1 MMMNSSFM
9 HPHFL
14 WLLLVLPI
22 AWFWHYFIKN
32 QQEVAIKISTTEG
45 LSTKKSLLI
54 QVRPFLFVLKLLALG
69 FIIIALARPRNTQKS
84 SFTDNTSGI
93 DIVIAT
99 DVSGSMLATD
109 FKPNR
114 LEAIKEV
121 AYNFI
126 QKRVNDRIGLVVYA
140 GESYTRTPVT
150 SDKTMLLNSLKEVQ
164 YNGMVL
170 QDGTAIGIGLGTAI
184 NRLKDS
190 KTKSKIIILLTD
202 GVNNLGSLDPISAAE
217 IAKAYN
223 IKVYTVGVGT
233 NGMANFPVAKDANGN
248 IVFQPQKVEID
259 EKLMQEIATITNGK
273 YFRATNNK
281 KLEAIYDEIDRLEKS
296 KITENRFMMFDEQF
310 RPWLLIG
317 LFLLALEM
325 ILSRTL
331 FKSFI

>member
-14 WLLLVLPI
+14 WLLLVFPVALY
-22 AWFWHYFIKN
+22 WHYFIKN
-32 QQEVAIKISTTEG
+32 QQDVALKMSTIEG

-54 QVRPFLFVLKLLALG
+54 QLRPFLYVLKLLALG

-84 SFTDNTSGI
+84 SYTDNTSGI

-121 AYNFI
+121 AHSFI

-150 SDKTMLLNSLKEVQ
+150 SDKAMLLNSLKEVQ

-170 QDGTAIGIGLGTAI
+170 QDGTAIGIGLATAI

-217 IAKAYN
+217 IAKAYG

-233 NGMANFPVAKDANGN
+233 NGMANFPVAKDTNGN

-259 EKLMQEIATITNGK
+259 EKLMQEIATTTNGK
-273 YFRATNNK
+273 YFRATDNK

-310 RPWLLIG
+310 RPWLLMG
-317 LFLLALEM
+317 LFLLVLEM
-325 ILSRTL
+325 ILSRTI

>member
-1 MMMNSSFM
+1 MNSSFM

-14 WLLLVLPI
+14 WLLLVIPI
-22 AWFWHYFIKN
+22 ALFWHYFIKN
-32 QQEVAIKISTTEG
+32 QQDVALKMSTTEG
-45 LSTKKSLLI
+45 LSRQKTLLI
-54 QVRPFLFVLKLLALG
+54 KLRPFLYVLKLLALG

-84 SFTDNTSGI
+84 SYTDNTSGI

-121 AYNFI
+121 AHTFI

-150 SDKTMLLNSLKEVQ
+150 SDKAMLLNSLKEVQ

-170 QDGTAIGIGLGTAI
+170 QDGTAIGIGLATAI

-202 GVNNLGSLDPISAAE
+202 GVNNVGSLDPISAAE
-217 IAKAYN
+217 IAKEYG

-233 NGMANFPVAKDANGN
+233 NGMANFPVAKDTNGN

-259 EKLMQEIATITNGK
+259 EKLMQEIATTTNGK
-273 YFRATNNK
+273 YFRATDNK

-296 KITENRFMMFDEQF
+296 KITENRFMMFDEQY

-317 LFLLALEM
+317 LFLLALEI

>member
-1 MMMNSSFM
+1 MNSSFM
-9 HPHFL
+9 YPHFL
-14 WLLLVLPI
+14 WLLLVIPI
-22 AWFWHYFIKN
+22 ALFWHYFIKN
-32 QQEVAIKISTTEG
+32 QQDVALKMSTTEG
-45 LSTKKSLLI
+45 LSRQKTLLI
-54 QVRPFLFVLKLLALG
+54 KLRPFLYVLKLLALG

-84 SFTDNTSGI
+84 SYTDNTSGI

-121 AYNFI
+121 AHTFI

-150 SDKTMLLNSLKEVQ
+150 SDKAMLLNSLKEVQ

-170 QDGTAIGIGLGTAI
+170 QDGTAIGIGLATAI

-202 GVNNLGSLDPISAAE
+202 GVNNVGSLDPISAAE
-217 IAKAYN
+217 IAKEYG

-233 NGMANFPVAKDANGN
+233 NGMANFPVAKDTNGN

-259 EKLMQEIATITNGK
+259 EKLMQEIATTTNGK
-273 YFRATNNK
+273 YFRATDNK

>member
-1 MMMNSSFM
+1 MNSSFM

-14 WLLLVLPI
+14 WLLLVIPI
-22 AWFWHYFIKN
+22 ALYWHYFIKN
-32 QQEVAIKISTTEG
+32 QQDVALKMSTTEG
-45 LSTKKSLLI
+45 LSTKKTLLI
-54 QVRPFLFVLKLLALG
+54 KLRPFLYILKLLALG

-84 SFTDNTSGI
+84 SYTDNTNGI

-121 AYNFI
+121 AYSFI

-150 SDKTMLLNSLKEVQ
+150 SDKAMLLNSLKEVQ

-170 QDGTAIGIGLGTAI
+170 QDGTAIGIGLATAI

-202 GVNNLGSLDPISAAE
+202 GVNNVGSLDPISAAE
-217 IAKAYN
+217 IAKAYG

-259 EKLMQEIATITNGK
+259 EKLMQEIAATTNGK
-273 YFRATNNK
+273 YFRATDNK

>member
-1 MMMNSSFM
+1 MNSSFM

-14 WLLLVLPI
+14 WLLLVFPVALY
-22 AWFWHYFIKN
+22 WHYFIKN
-32 QQEVAIKISTTEG
+32 QQDVALKMSTIEG
-45 LSTKKSLLI
+45 LSTKKALLI
-54 QVRPFLFVLKLLALG
+54 QLRPFLYVLKLLALG

-84 SFTDNTSGI
+84 SYTDNTSGI

-121 AYNFI
+121 AHSFI

-150 SDKTMLLNSLKEVQ
+150 SDKAMLLNSLKEVQ

-170 QDGTAIGIGLGTAI
+170 QDGTAIGIGLATAI

-202 GVNNLGSLDPISAAE
+202 GVNNVGSLDPISAAE
-217 IAKAYN
+217 IAKEYG

-259 EKLMQEIATITNGK
+259 EKLMQEIATTTNGK
-273 YFRATNNK
+273 YFRATDNK

-310 RPWLLIG
+310 RPWLLMG
-317 LFLLALEM
+317 LFLLVLEM
-325 ILSRTL
+325 ILSRTI

>member
-1 MMMNSSFM
+1 MNSSFM

-14 WLLLVLPI
+14 WLLLVIPI
-22 AWFWHYFIKN
+22 ALFWHYFIKN
-32 QQEVAIKISTTEG
+32 QQDVALKMSTTEG
-45 LSTKKSLLI
+45 LSTKKTLLI
-54 QVRPFLFVLKLLALG
+54 KLRPFLYVLKVAALG

-84 SFTDNTSGI
+84 SYTDNTNGI

-121 AYNFI
+121 AHTFI

-170 QDGTAIGIGLGTAI
+170 QDGTAIGIGLATAI

-202 GVNNLGSLDPISAAE
+202 GVNNVGSLDPISAAE
-217 IAKAYN
+217 IAKAYG

-233 NGMANFPVAKDANGN
+233 NGMANFPVAKDANGS

-259 EKLMQEIATITNGK
+259 EKLMQEIAATTNGK
-273 YFRATNNK
+273 YFRATDNK

-325 ILSRTL
+325 ILSRTI

>member
-1 MMMNSSFM
+1 MSSSFM

-14 WLLLVLPI
+14 WLLLIIPI
-22 AWFWHYFIKN
+22 AVFWHYYIKN
-32 QQEVAIKISTTEG
+32 QQEVALKMSTTEG
-45 LSTKKSLLI
+45 LSTQKSWLI
-54 QVRPFLFVLKLLALG
+54 KVRPYLFLLKLVAIS
-69 FIIIALARPRNTQKS
+69 FVIVALARPRNTQKS
-84 SFTDNTSGI
+84 NYTDSTNGI

-114 LEAIKEV
+114 LEAIKQV
-121 AYNFI
+121 ANTFI

-140 GESYTRTPVT
+140 GESYTRVPVT
-150 SDKTMLLNSLKEVQ
+150 SDKNMLLNSLKEVQ

-217 IAKAYN
+217 IAKAYG

-233 NGMANFPVAKDANGN
+233 NGTANFPVSKDADGN
-248 IVFQPQKVEID
+248 IIFQPQKVEID
-259 EKLMQEIATITNGK
+259 ESLMQNIAQITNGK
-273 YFRATNNK
+273 YFRATDNK
-281 KLEAIYDEIDRLEKS
+281 KLEDIYNEIDQLEKS

-317 LFLLALEM
+317 LFFLALEM

>member
-1 MMMNSSFM
+1 MNSSFM

-14 WLLLVLPI
+14 WLLLVFPVALY
-22 AWFWHYFIKN
+22 WHYFIKN
-32 QQEVAIKISTTEG
+32 QQDVALKMSTIEG

-54 QVRPFLFVLKLLALG
+54 QLRPFLYVLKLLALG

-84 SFTDNTSGI
+84 SYTDNTSGI

-121 AYNFI
+121 AHSFI

-150 SDKTMLLNSLKEVQ
+150 SDKAMLLNSLKEVQ

-170 QDGTAIGIGLGTAI
+170 QDGTAIGIGLATAI

-217 IAKAYN
+217 IAKAYG

-233 NGMANFPVAKDANGN
+233 NGMANFPVAKDTNGN

-259 EKLMQEIATITNGK
+259 EKLMQEIATTTNGK
-273 YFRATNNK
+273 YFRATDNK
-281 KLEAIYDEIDRLEKS
+281 KLEAIYDEIDRLENPKLQ
-296 KITENRFMMFDEQF
+296 KT
-310 RPWLLIG
+310 G
-317 LFLLALEM
+317 L
-325 ILSRTL
+325 
-331 FKSFI
+331 

>member
-1 MMMNSSFM
+1 MNSSFM

-14 WLLLVLPI
+14 WLLLVFPVALY
-22 AWFWHYFIKN
+22 WHYFIKN
-32 QQEVAIKISTTEG
+32 QQDVALKMSTIEG

-54 QVRPFLFVLKLLALG
+54 QLRPFLYVLKLLALG

-84 SFTDNTSGI
+84 SYTDNTSGI

-121 AYNFI
+121 AHSFI

-150 SDKTMLLNSLKEVQ
+150 SDKAMLLNSLKEVQ

-170 QDGTAIGIGLGTAI
+170 QDGTAIGIGLATAI

-217 IAKAYN
+217 IAKAYG

-233 NGMANFPVAKDANGN
+233 NGMANFPVAKDTNGN

-259 EKLMQEIATITNGK
+259 EKLMQEIATTTNGK
-273 YFRATNNK
+273 YFRATDNK

-296 KITENRFMMFDEQF
+296 KMLVSNL
-310 RPWLLIG
+310 P
-317 LFLLALEM
+317 
-325 ILSRTL
+325 
-331 FKSFI
+331 

>member
-1 MMMNSSFM
+1 MNSSFM

-14 WLLLVLPI
+14 WLLLVFPVALY
-22 AWFWHYFIKN
+22 WHYFIKN
-32 QQEVAIKISTTEG
+32 QQDVALKMSTIEG

-54 QVRPFLFVLKLLALG
+54 QLRPFLYVLKLLALG

-84 SFTDNTSGI
+84 SYTDNTSGI

-121 AYNFI
+121 AHSFI

-150 SDKTMLLNSLKEVQ
+150 SDKAMLLNSLKEVQ

-170 QDGTAIGIGLGTAI
+170 QDGTAIGIGLATAI

-217 IAKAYN
+217 IAKAYG

-233 NGMANFPVAKDANGN
+233 NGMANFPVAKDTNGN

-259 EKLMQEIATITNGK
+259 EKLMQEIATTTNGK
-273 YFRATNNK
+273 YFRATDNK

-317 LFLLALEM
+317 LFLLVLEM
-325 ILSRTL
+325 IVSRTL

>member
-1 MMMNSSFM
+1 MNSSFM

-14 WLLLVLPI
+14 WLLLVIPI
-22 AWFWHYFIKN
+22 ALFWHYFIKN
-32 QQEVAIKISTTEG
+32 QQDVALKMSTTEG
-45 LSTKKSLLI
+45 LSRQKTLLI
-54 QVRPFLFVLKLLALG
+54 KLRPFLYVLKLLALG

-84 SFTDNTSGI
+84 SYTDNTSGI

-121 AYNFI
+121 AHTFI

-150 SDKTMLLNSLKEVQ
+150 SDKAMLLNSLKEVQ

-170 QDGTAIGIGLGTAI
+170 QDGTAIGIGLATAI

-202 GVNNLGSLDPISAAE
+202 GVNNVGSLDPISAAE
-217 IAKAYN
+217 IAKEYG

-233 NGMANFPVAKDANGN
+233 NGMANFPVAKDTNGN

-259 EKLMQEIATITNGK
+259 EKLMQEIATTTNGK
-273 YFRATNNK
+273 YFRATDNK

-325 ILSRTL
+325 ILSRTI

>member
-1 MMMNSSFM
+1 M

-22 AWFWHYFIKN
+22 ALFWHYFIKN
-32 QQEVAIKISTTEG
+32 QQDVALKMSTTEG
-45 LSTKKSLLI
+45 LSRQKTLLI
-54 QVRPFLFVLKLLALG
+54 KLRPFLYVLKLLALG

-84 SFTDNTSGI
+84 SYTDNTSGI

-121 AYNFI
+121 AHTFI

-150 SDKTMLLNSLKEVQ
+150 SDKAMLLNSLKEVQ

-170 QDGTAIGIGLGTAI
+170 QDGTAIGIGLATAI

-202 GVNNLGSLDPISAAE
+202 GVNNVGSLDPISAAE
-217 IAKAYN
+217 IAKEYG

-259 EKLMQEIATITNGK
+259 EKLMQEIATTTNGK
-273 YFRATNNK
+273 YFRATDNK

-296 KITENRFMMFDEQF
+296 KITENRFMMFDEQY

>member
-1 MMMNSSFM
+1 M

-14 WLLLVLPI
+14 WLLLVIPI
-22 AWFWHYFIKN
+22 ALFWHYFIKN
-32 QQEVAIKISTTEG
+32 QQEVALKMSTIEG

-54 QVRPFLFVLKLLALG
+54 KLRPFLYVLKLLALS

-84 SFTDNTSGI
+84 SYTDNTSGI

-126 QKRVNDRIGLVVYA
+126 QKRTNDRMGLVVYA

-170 QDGTAIGIGLGTAI
+170 QDGTAIGIGLATAI

-217 IAKAYN
+217 IAKTYG

-259 EKLMQEIATITNGK
+259 EKLMQEIAATTNGK
-273 YFRATNNK
+273 YFRATDNK

-325 ILSRTL
+325 ILSRTI

>member
-1 MMMNSSFM
+1 MNSSFM

-14 WLLLVLPI
+14 WLLLVIPI
-22 AWFWHYFIKN
+22 ALFWHYFIKN
-32 QQEVAIKISTTEG
+32 QQDVALKMSTTEG
-45 LSTKKSLLI
+45 LSTKKTLLI
-54 QVRPFLFVLKLLALG
+54 KLRPFLFMLKLLALG

-84 SFTDNTSGI
+84 SYTDNTSGI

-121 AYNFI
+121 AHSFI

-150 SDKTMLLNSLKEVQ
+150 SDKAMLLNSLKEVQ

-170 QDGTAIGIGLGTAI
+170 QDGTAIGIGLATAI

-217 IAKAYN
+217 IAKAYG

-233 NGMANFPVAKDANGN
+233 NGMANFPVAKDTNGN

-259 EKLMQEIATITNGK
+259 EKLMQEIATTTNGK
-273 YFRATNNK
+273 YFRATDNK

-310 RPWLLIG
+310 RPWLLMG
-317 LFLLALEM
+317 LFLLVLEM
-325 ILSRTL
+325 ILSRTI

>member
-1 MMMNSSFM
+1 M

-14 WLLLVLPI
+14 WLLLVISI
-22 AWFWHYFIKN
+22 ALFWHYFIKN
-32 QQEVAIKISTTEG
+32 QQDVALKMSTTEG
-45 LSTKKSLLI
+45 LSAKKTLLI
-54 QVRPFLFVLKLLALG
+54 KLRPFLYILKLLALG

-84 SFTDNTSGI
+84 SYTDNTSGI

-121 AYNFI
+121 AHTFI
-126 QKRVNDRIGLVVYA
+126 QKRTNDRIGLVVYA

-150 SDKTMLLNSLKEVQ
+150 SDKAMLLNSLKEVQ

-170 QDGTAIGIGLGTAI
+170 QDGTAIGIGLATAI

-217 IAKAYN
+217 IAKAYG

-259 EKLMQEIATITNGK
+259 EKLMQEIAASTNGK
-273 YFRATNNK
+273 YFRATDNK
-281 KLEAIYDEIDRLEKS
+281 SLEAIYSEIDRLEKS

-325 ILSRTL
+325 ILSRTI

>member
-1 MMMNSSFM
+1 MSSVFM

-14 WLLLVLPI
+14 WLLLVIPI
-22 AWFWHYFIKN
+22 ALFWHYFIKN
-32 QQEVAIKISTTEG
+32 QQEVALKMSTTEG
-45 LSTKKSLLI
+45 LSIQKSWLLKL
-54 QVRPFLFVLKLLALG
+54 RPFLYVLKVAALG
-69 FIIIALARPRNTQKS
+69 CMIIALARPRDTQKS
-84 SFTDNTSGI
+84 NYSDSTNGI

-114 LEAIKEV
+114 LEAIKQV
-121 AYNFI
+121 AATFI

-150 SDKTMLLNSLKEVQ
+150 SDKNMVLNSLKEVQ

-202 GVNNLGSLDPISAAE
+202 GVNNVGSLDPISAAE
-217 IAKAYN
+217 IAKAYG

-233 NGMANFPVAKDANGN
+233 NGMANFPVAKDANGD
-248 IVFQPQKVEID
+248 IIFEPQKVEID
-259 EKLMQEIATITNGK
+259 ENLMQEIASITDGK
-273 YFRATNNK
+273 YFRATDNK

-310 RPWLLIG
+310 RPWLIIG
-317 LFLLALEM
+317 LLLLVLEM
-325 ILSRTL
+325 ILSRTI

>member
-1 MMMNSSFM
+1 MMNSSFM

-14 WLLLVLPI
+14 WLLLVIPI
-22 AWFWHYFIKN
+22 ALFWHYFIKN
-32 QQEVAIKISTTEG
+32 QQDVALKISTTEG
-45 LSTKKSLLI
+45 LSRQKTLLI
-54 QVRPFLFVLKLLALG
+54 KLRPFLYVLKLLALG

-84 SFTDNTSGI
+84 SYTDNTSGI

-121 AYNFI
+121 AHTFI

-150 SDKTMLLNSLKEVQ
+150 SDKAMLLNSLKEVQ

-170 QDGTAIGIGLGTAI
+170 QDGTAIGIGLATAI

-202 GVNNLGSLDPISAAE
+202 GVNNVGSLDPISAAE
-217 IAKAYN
+217 IAKEYG

-259 EKLMQEIATITNGK
+259 EKLMQEIATTTNGK
-273 YFRATNNK
+273 YFRATDNK
-281 KLEAIYDEIDRLEKS
+281 KLEAIYDEIDHLEKS

>member
-1 MMMNSSFM
+1 MNSSFM

-14 WLLLVLPI
+14 WLLLVIPI
-22 AWFWHYFIKN
+22 ALFWHYFIKN
-32 QQEVAIKISTTEG
+32 QQEVALKMSTIEG

-54 QVRPFLFVLKLLALG
+54 KLRPFLYVLKLLALG

-84 SFTDNTSGI
+84 SYTDNTSGI

-121 AYNFI
+121 AHTFI

-150 SDKTMLLNSLKEVQ
+150 SDKAMLLNSLKEVQ

-170 QDGTAIGIGLGTAI
+170 QDGTAIGIGLATAI

-202 GVNNLGSLDPISAAE
+202 GVNNVGSLDPISAAE
-217 IAKAYN
+217 IAKEYG

-259 EKLMQEIATITNGK
+259 EKLMQEIATKTNGK
-273 YFRATNNK
+273 YFRATDNK

-317 LFLLALEM
+317 LFLLVLEM
-325 ILSRTL
+325 IVSRTI

>member
-1 MMMNSSFM
+1 MNSSFM

-14 WLLLVLPI
+14 WLLLVIPVALY
-22 AWFWHYFIKN
+22 WQYFIKN
-32 QQEVAIKISTTEG
+32 QQEVALKMSTIEG

-54 QVRPFLFVLKLLALG
+54 KLRLFLYVLKLLALG

-84 SFTDNTSGI
+84 SYTDNTSGI

-121 AYNFI
+121 AYYFI
-126 QKRVNDRIGLVVYA
+126 QKRTNDRMGLVVYA

-150 SDKTMLLNSLKEVQ
+150 SDKAMLLNSLKEVQ

-170 QDGTAIGIGLGTAI
+170 QDGTAIGIGLATAI

-202 GVNNLGSLDPISAAE
+202 GVNNVGSLDPISAAE
-217 IAKAYN
+217 IAKMYG

-273 YFRATNNK
+273 YFRATDNK

>member
-1 MMMNSSFM
+1 M

-14 WLLLVLPI
+14 WLLWVIPI
-22 AWFWHYFIKN
+22 ALFWHYFIKD
-32 QQEVAIKISTTEG
+32 QQDVAIKMSTTEG
-45 LSTKKSLLI
+45 LSTKKTLLI
-54 QVRPFLFVLKLLALG
+54 KLRPFLYVLKLLALG

-84 SFTDNTSGI
+84 SYTDNTSGI

-121 AYNFI
+121 AESFI

-150 SDKTMLLNSLKEVQ
+150 SDKAMLLNSLKEVQ

-217 IAKAYN
+217 IAKAYG

-259 EKLMQEIATITNGK
+259 EKLMQEIAATTNGK
-273 YFRATNNK
+273 YFRATDNK

-310 RPWLLIG
+310 RPWLLMG

-325 ILSRTL
+325 ILSRTI

>member
-1 MMMNSSFM
+1 M

-14 WLLLVLPI
+14 WLLLVLPVVLY
-22 AWFWHYFIKN
+22 WHYFIKN
-32 QQEVAIKISTTEG
+32 QQEVALKMSTIEG

-54 QVRPFLFVLKLLALG
+54 KLRPFLYILKLLALG

-84 SFTDNTSGI
+84 SYTDNTSGI

-126 QKRVNDRIGLVVYA
+126 QKRTNDRMGLVVYA

-150 SDKTMLLNSLKEVQ
+150 SDKAMLLNSLKEVQ

-170 QDGTAIGIGLGTAI
+170 QDGTAIGIGLATSI

-217 IAKAYN
+217 IAKTYG

-259 EKLMQEIATITNGK
+259 EKLMQEIATITKGK
-273 YFRATNNK
+273 YFRATDNK

>member
-1 MMMNSSFM
+1 MNSSFM

-22 AWFWHYFIKN
+22 ALFWHYFIKN
-32 QQEVAIKISTTEG
+32 QQDVALKMSTTEG
-45 LSTKKSLLI
+45 LSTQKTLLI
-54 QVRPFLFVLKLLALG
+54 KLRPFLYVLKLLALG

-84 SFTDNTSGI
+84 SYTDNTSGI

-121 AYNFI
+121 AYAFI

-150 SDKTMLLNSLKEVQ
+150 SDKAMLLNSLKEVQ

-170 QDGTAIGIGLGTAI
+170 QDGTAIGIGLATAI

-202 GVNNLGSLDPISAAE
+202 GVNNVGSLDPISAAE
-217 IAKAYN
+217 IAKSYG

-259 EKLMQEIATITNGK
+259 EKLMQEIAATTNGK
-273 YFRATNNK
+273 YFRATDNK

-325 ILSRTL
+325 ILSRTI

>member
-1 MMMNSSFM
+1 M

-14 WLLLVLPI
+14 WLLLVIPI
-22 AWFWHYFIKN
+22 ALYWHYFIKN
-32 QQEVAIKISTTEG
+32 QQEVAIKMSTIEG
-45 LSTKKSLLI
+45 LSTNKSLLI
-54 QVRPFLFVLKLLALG
+54 KLRPFLYVLKLLALG

-84 SFTDNTSGI
+84 SYTDNTSGI

-114 LEAIKEV
+114 LEAIKQV

-150 SDKTMLLNSLKEVQ
+150 SDKAMLLNSLQEVQ

-170 QDGTAIGIGLGTAI
+170 QDGTAIGIGLATAI

-202 GVNNLGSLDPISAAE
+202 GVNNLGSLDPITAAE
-217 IAKAYN
+217 IAKTYG

-273 YFRATNNK
+273 YFRATDNK

>member
-1 MMMNSSFM
+1 MNSSFM

-14 WLLLVLPI
+14 WLLLVIPI
-22 AWFWHYFIKN
+22 ALYWHYFIKN
-32 QQEVAIKISTTEG
+32 QQEVALKMSTIEG

-54 QVRPFLFVLKLLALG
+54 KLRPFLYVLKLLALG

-84 SFTDNTSGI
+84 SYTDNTSGI

-126 QKRVNDRIGLVVYA
+126 QKRTNDRMGLVVYA

-150 SDKTMLLNSLKEVQ
+150 SDKAMLLNSLKEVQ

-170 QDGTAIGIGLGTAI
+170 QDGTAIGIGLATAI

-217 IAKAYN
+217 IAKTFG

-259 EKLMQEIATITNGK
+259 EKILQEIATITNGK
-273 YFRATNNK
+273 YFRATDNK

-317 LFLLALEM
+317 LLLLALEM

>member
-1 MMMNSSFM
+1 M

-14 WLLLVLPI
+14 WLLLVFPVALY
-22 AWFWHYFIKN
+22 WHYFIKN
-32 QQEVAIKISTTEG
+32 QQDVALKMSTTEG
-45 LSTKKSLLI
+45 LSRQKTLLI
-54 QVRPFLFVLKLLALG
+54 KLRPFLYVLKLLALG

-84 SFTDNTSGI
+84 SYTDNTSGI

-121 AYNFI
+121 AHTFI

-150 SDKTMLLNSLKEVQ
+150 SDKAMLLNSLKEVQ

-170 QDGTAIGIGLGTAI
+170 QDGTAIGIGLATAI

-202 GVNNLGSLDPISAAE
+202 GVNNVGSLDPISAAE
-217 IAKAYN
+217 IAKEYG

-233 NGMANFPVAKDANGN
+233 NGMANFPVAKDTNGN

-259 EKLMQEIATITNGK
+259 EKLMQEIATTTNGK
-273 YFRATNNK
+273 YFRATDNK

>member
-1 MMMNSSFM
+1 MNSSFM

-14 WLLLVLPI
+14 WLLLVIPI
-22 AWFWHYFIKN
+22 ALFWHYFIKN
-32 QQEVAIKISTTEG
+32 QQEVALKMSTIEG

-54 QVRPFLFVLKLLALG
+54 KLRPFLYVLKLLALG

-84 SFTDNTSGI
+84 SYTDNTSGI

-121 AYNFI
+121 AHTFI

-150 SDKTMLLNSLKEVQ
+150 SDKAMLLNSLKEVQ

-170 QDGTAIGIGLGTAI
+170 QDGTAIGIGLATAI

-202 GVNNLGSLDPISAAE
+202 GVNNVGSLDPISAAE
-217 IAKAYN
+217 IAKEYG

-259 EKLMQEIATITNGK
+259 EKLMQEIATKTNGK
-273 YFRATNNK
+273 YFRATDNK

>member
-1 MMMNSSFM
+1 MNSSFM

-22 AWFWHYFIKN
+22 ALFWHYFIKN
-32 QQEVAIKISTTEG
+32 QQDVALKMSTTEG
-45 LSTKKSLLI
+45 LSTKKTLLI
-54 QVRPFLFVLKLLALG
+54 QLRPFLYVLKLLALG

-84 SFTDNTSGI
+84 SYTDNTNGI

-121 AYNFI
+121 AHSFI

-150 SDKTMLLNSLKEVQ
+150 SDKAMLLNSLKEVQ

-170 QDGTAIGIGLGTAI
+170 QDGTAIGIGLATAI

-217 IAKAYN
+217 IAKAYG

-233 NGMANFPVAKDANGN
+233 NGMANFPVAKDTNGN

-259 EKLMQEIATITNGK
+259 EKLMQEIATTTNGK
-273 YFRATNNK
+273 YFRATDNK

-317 LFLLALEM
+317 LFLLVLEM
-325 ILSRTL
+325 IVSRTL

>member
-1 MMMNSSFM
+1 MNSSFM

-14 WLLLVLPI
+14 WLLLVIPI
-22 AWFWHYFIKN
+22 ALFWHYFIKN
-32 QQEVAIKISTTEG
+32 QQEVALKMSTIEG

-54 QVRPFLFVLKLLALG
+54 KLRPFLYVLKLLALS

-84 SFTDNTSGI
+84 SYTDNTSGI

-126 QKRVNDRIGLVVYA
+126 QKRTNDRMGLVVYA

-150 SDKTMLLNSLKEVQ
+150 SDKAMLLNSLKEVQ

-170 QDGTAIGIGLGTAI
+170 QDGTAIGIGLATAI

-217 IAKAYN
+217 IAKTYG

-259 EKLMQEIATITNGK
+259 EKLMQEIATITSGK
-273 YFRATNNK
+273 YFRATDNK

>member
-1 MMMNSSFM
+1 MNSSFM

-14 WLLLVLPI
+14 WLLLVIPI
-22 AWFWHYFIKN
+22 ALYWHYFIKN
-32 QQEVAIKISTTEG
+32 QQEVAIKMSTIEG
-45 LSTKKSLLI
+45 LSTNKSLLI
-54 QVRPFLFVLKLLALG
+54 KLRPFLYVLKLLALG

-84 SFTDNTSGI
+84 SYTDNTSGI

-114 LEAIKEV
+114 LEAIKQV

-150 SDKTMLLNSLKEVQ
+150 SDKAMLLNSLQEVQ

-170 QDGTAIGIGLGTAI
+170 QDGTAIGIGLATAI

-202 GVNNLGSLDPISAAE
+202 GVNNLGSLDPITAAE
-217 IAKAYN
+217 IAKTYG

-273 YFRATNNK
+273 YFRATDNK

>member
-1 MMMNSSFM
+1 MNSSFM
-9 HPHFL
+9 HPYFL
-14 WLLLVLPI
+14 WLLLVIPI
-22 AWFWHYFIKN
+22 ALFWHYFIKN
-32 QQEVAIKISTTEG
+32 QQDVALKMSTTEG
-45 LSTKKSLLI
+45 LSRQKTLLI
-54 QVRPFLFVLKLLALG
+54 KLRPFLYVLKLLALG

-84 SFTDNTSGI
+84 SYTDNTSGI

-121 AYNFI
+121 AHTFI

-150 SDKTMLLNSLKEVQ
+150 SDKAMLLNSLKEVQ

-170 QDGTAIGIGLGTAI
+170 QDGTAIGIGLATAI

-202 GVNNLGSLDPISAAE
+202 GVNNVGSLDPISAAE
-217 IAKAYN
+217 IAKEYG

-259 EKLMQEIATITNGK
+259 EKLMQEIATKTNGK
-273 YFRATNNK
+273 YFRATDNK

>member
-1 MMMNSSFM
+1 MNSSFM

-14 WLLLVLPI
+14 WLLLVIPI
-22 AWFWHYFIKN
+22 ALFWHYFIKN
-32 QQEVAIKISTTEG
+32 QQEVALKMSTIEG

-54 QVRPFLFVLKLLALG
+54 KLRPFLYVLKLLALG

-84 SFTDNTSGI
+84 SYTDNTSGI

-126 QKRVNDRIGLVVYA
+126 QKRTNDRMGLVVYA

-170 QDGTAIGIGLGTAI
+170 QDGTAIGIGLATAI

-217 IAKAYN
+217 IAKTYG

-273 YFRATNNK
+273 YFRATDNK